1 MNSGFT
7 TSLQTHSVFRQHSR
21 KHFQN
26 SKNSSSNYI
35 SGAAALQPRFFCIS
49 HLPNRFQLTSQN
61 REKYTTVSPVI
72 NESLHRQALSAQQSI
87 PKLHQLWLRKKQ
99 KITPVRYFRLPI
111 IYRSRGFRP
120 RSCYALI
127 GNIPSGRPEQDM
139 FSENLEILLLRGG
152 MHMDTPDKST
162 LAKYLMLTYFNKYT
176 YEKGVISKE
185 DYLALTEKIRRKY
198 PVPKS

>member
-1 MNSGFT
+1 MASRLRCRHILCSGSIVESISKIQRIHRQIIFPGLQLCSPVFLHLAPAE
-7 TSLQTHSVFRQHSR
+7 SLSTDKPEPR
-21 KHFQN
+21 KIYD
-26 SKNSSSNYI
+26 SI
-35 SGAAALQPRFFCIS
+35 A
-49 HLPNRFQLTSQN
+49 
-61 REKYTTVSPVI
+61 PVI

-99 KITPVRYFRLPI
+99 KITPVRYFRLSI

-176 YEKGVISKE
+176 YEKVVISKE